1 MEYQKLYIFILNIIL
16 FTSCYSQTTNE
27 KINKTRGDT
36 TLSKR
41 LEGVWAKNEKD
52 NALFFIKDD
61 SLYYIEDQNHPVS
74 LTIKEDTFIING
86 DLPAKCKILKLTK
99 DSLWF
104 KDEFNANITKLYRR
118 Q

>member
-1 MEYQKLYIFILNIIL
+1 MLNIIL
-16 FTSCYSQTTNE
+16 FLSSCFSQSTNE
-27 KINKTRGDT
+27 KIKNTRGDT

-41 LEGVWAKNEKD
+41 LEGIWAKNEKD

-74 LTIKEDTFIING
+74 LTIKGDTLIING

-104 KDEFNANITKLYRR
+104 KDEFNPNITKLFRR